1 MYLEGVVKDV
11 NSIRYMTA
19 EEMEQRGVRVFTNTE
34 ITKVIPDKHE
44 VEVLDHVS
52 GETRTEAYDKLILS
66 PGANPFILASIIF
79 CVGGKS
85 NPIFCQHFLLVFKSK
100 RDYRLVR
107 FSLLKPT

>member
-44 VEVLDHVS
+44 VEVFDHVS
-52 GETRTEAYDKLILS
+52 GQTRK
-66 PGANPFILASIIF
+66 
-79 CVGGKS
+79 
-85 NPIFCQHFLLVFKSK
+85 
-100 RDYRLVR
+100 
-107 FSLLKPT
+107 